1 MRHTLAVDGFGV
13 RLRPVTV
20 ADAAYI
26 VQLRRQPRV
35 LGTVGDTSPDIE
47 AQKQWIDRY
56 LDRDG
61 DLYFIIEVGGRPVGT
76 IGLYDITDG
85 SADWGRW
92 IIEEAVP
99 AALPSAILIHD
110 LAFGPLGLRE
120 LCGRVVPTNKRVIS
134 FHRRFGAENAGIQ
147 KDAVRI
153 GGTSVD
159 LVCFR
164 MSSQNWPQVRKKL
177 EPTAAVAVAAL
188 TQAP

>member
-1 MRHTLAVDGFGV
+1 LAVDGFGV

-35 LGTVGDTSPDIE
+35 LGTVGDTSPDVQ
-47 AQKQWIDRY
+47 AQEQWIARY

-61 DLYFIIEVGGRPVGT
+61 DYYFIVEVAGRPVGT
-76 IGLYDITDG
+76 IGVYGVADG
-85 SADWGRW
+85 SAEWGRW
-92 IIEEAVP
+92 IIEEVVP

-120 LCGRVVPTNKRVIS
+120 LRGKVVPASRRVIS
-134 FHRRFGAENAGIQ
+134 FHRRFGAEDAGIE
-147 KDAVRI
+147 KNGVCISGA
-153 GGTSVD
+153 SVD

-177 EPTAAVAVAAL
+177 EPAAAVAAVAAAAL
-188 TQAP
+188 TQAL